1 MVINKELLSSN
12 AASLGVDLSE
22 DMLDKFD
29 LLASLLIEQNK
40 TMNLTAITQP
50 NEVVVKHFADS
61 LSLLSAVEVPQ
72 GAKVLDLGTGAG
84 FPGLPL
90 LIARPDIRLTMV
102 DSTAKKLAYVASTL
116 DKLSLSA
123 ETAPRQS
130 RGGGQRPRLPRTIR
144 YRLLPR
150 GRRAQCAL
158 RILPAFCQGRRHIRR
173 YEKCKGSGGI
183 AARRESDIDPR
194 RQNRRSKELHS
205 LRRRRKNTDYY
216 QKDFANSA
224 EISPSVRSNRQ
235 KSPMIL
241 IKYAVK
247 CRFRAHEKAGQ
258 TLRRVLSSR

>member
-61 LSLLSAVEVPQ
+61 LSLLSAIEVPQ

-123 ETAPRQS
+123 ETLHARAEEAGKDHVYREQYDIVCS
-130 RGGGQRPRLPRTIR
+130 RAVAALNVLCEYCLPFVKVGGTFVAMKSAK
-144 YRLLPR
+144 
-150 GRRAQCAL
+150 AQEELQLA
-158 RILPAFCQGRRHIRR
+158 
-173 YEKCKGSGGI
+173 EKAISTLGG
-183 AARRESDIDPR
+183 
-194 RQNRRSKELHS
+194 K
-205 LRRRRKNTDYY
+205 T
-216 QKDFANSA
+216 
-224 EISPSVRSNRQ
+224 VGQ
-235 KSPMIL
+235 KSFTLSDGGERTL
-241 IKYAVK
+241 IIIKKISQIPPKYPRPSAQIAK
-247 CRFRAHEKAGQ
+247 KP
-258 TLRRVLSSR
+258 L

>member
-61 LSLLSAVEVPQ
+61 LSLLSAIEVPQ

-123 ETAPRQS
+123 ETLHARAEEAGKDPA
-130 RGGGQRPRLPRTIR
+130 
-144 YRLLPR
+144 YREQYDIVCPR

-158 RILPAFCQGRRHIRR
+158 RILPAFCQGRRHLRSN
-173 YEKCKGSGGI
+173 EECQGSRGV

-205 LRRRRKNTDYY
+205 LRRRRKNTDHY

-224 EISPSVRSNRQ
+224 EIPPSVRSNRQ
-235 KSPMIL
+235 KAPLIL
-241 IKYAVK
+241 IEYAVK

>member
-61 LSLLSAVEVPQ
+61 LSLLSAIEVPQ

-123 ETAPRQS
+123 ETLHARAEEAGKDPAYREQYDIVCS
-130 RGGGQRPRLPRTIR
+130 RAVAALNVLCEYCLPFVKVGGTFVAMKSAKAQEELQLAEKAISTLGGKMIGQ
-144 YRLLPR
+144 
-150 GRRAQCAL
+150 
-158 RILPAFCQGRRHIRR
+158 
-173 YEKCKGSGGI
+173 K
-183 AARRESDIDPR
+183 
-194 RQNRRSKELHS
+194 LHS

-224 EISPSVRSNRQ
+224 EISSSVRSNRQ
-235 KSPMIL
+235 KAPLIL
-241 IKYAVK
+241 IKYAVM

-258 TLRRVLSSR
+258 TPRRVLSSR